1 MTRSKLS
8 DSDKQAILTRFT
20 SGEETVN
27 SLAQHYQVSASTIRR
42 LLKQGQAAATPPE
55 MEAAV
60 VNSLTK
66 ATPDPPKKRSKTQW
80 PQANAVEAENNAPPR
95 SETLPA
101 SEFGPKNR
109 PGDPSAQADPPESA
123 APESLSSRSPRR
135 RIRHHG
141 ASTTVEG
148 QSSTDADTLTAA
160 LSLDGGNYQ
169 DIQKPAPP
177 IKHTEHELHEILE
190 DLEDDLE
197 PEDGSDFDADDEDG
211 DDFDPGSD
219 LDEDEADNSPFVP
232 GNLLEVRSIDQAIF
246 PETCYVVID
255 RTAELVT
262 RPLKE
267 FGALGQVAE
276 AEVNAKTLPIFENHR
291 VARRFSQRSQ
301 RVIKV
306 PSGEL
311 LKKTTPQLS
320 AKGITRLLMDGQ
332 IYEL

>member
-42 LLKQGQAAATPPE
+42 LLKQGQAAAPPPE
-55 MEAAV
+55 EAVAG
-60 VNSLTK
+60 VNSPK
-66 ATPDPPKKRSKTQW
+66 STPAPPKKRSKTQQ
-80 PQANAVEAENNAPPR
+80 PQGSAAEADNNAPPR
-95 SETLPA
+95 SETLLA
-101 SEFGPKNR
+101 SDAGPEKT
-109 PGDPSAQADPPESA
+109 PGDPSAQSDPPESA
-123 APESLSSRSPRR
+123 APESRSSRSPRR
-135 RIRHHG
+135 RIQQRG
-141 ASTTVEG
+141 ATVEG
-148 QSSTDADTLTAA
+148 QSSPDADLPTAA
-160 LSLDGGNYQ
+160 SPLDGDNRQ
-169 DIQKPAPP
+169 EIQKPAPP

-197 PEDGSDFDADDEDG
+197 VEDGSDFDADDDEDG
-211 DDFDPGSD
+211 DDFDPASD
-219 LDEDEADNSPFVP
+219 SDEDEADDSPFVP
-232 GNLLEVRSIDQAIF
+232 GNLLEVRSIDQATF
-246 PETCYVVID
+246 PDTCYVVID

-267 FGALGQVAE
+267 FGELGQVAE

-306 PSGEL
+306 PNGEL

-332 IYEL
+332 IFAL